1 MITVSQMQGLSGV
14 PGAIGE
20 KGKRGE
26 RVSCDI
32 SSLHHFSPDFGI
44 GTWYKLCGN
53 TSSNIDAKVE

>member
-1 MITVSQMQGLSGV
+1 MQGLSGV

-26 RVSCDI
+26 RVSCDVI
-32 SSLHHFSPDFGI
+32 ITSFLPRFGT
-44 GTWYKLCGN
+44 GTWYIKLCGN